1 MPSQLAHFTLNGTPL
16 CECQY
21 VANHERLR
29 AAGSPRCEATM
40 AEQLGKF
47 EALAAQFPG
56 RVALVH
62 GACPSLASVL
72 QVSTTMAGD
81 ATAAA

>member
-1 MPSQLAHFTLNGTPL
+1 MRTDLAHFTINGTPL

-29 AAGSPRCEATM
+29 AAGSPRCEATL
-40 AEQLGKF
+40 AEQLAKF
-47 EALAAQFPG
+47 AALAAQFPG
-56 RVALVH
+56 RVAMVH
-62 GACPSLASVL
+62 GACPSLGSML
-72 QVSTTMAGD
+72 QVPKAAVDD